1 MQYSTLIVAVVIVT
15 LLSMIDSPSRSDIL
29 KEITSL
35 TSKQIFSK
43 LYVDKQHAVETQ
55 QAIDNNQGLLKS
67 SLVYDQGTYIQSAL
81 FNEEI
86 QHFDDLY
93 LIYVTDGGSSIVIFC
108 NRKYCYRPE
117 DAQQY
122 A

>member
-1 MQYSTLIVAVVIVT
+1 MQYSTLIAVVIVT
-15 LLSMIDSPSRSDIL
+15 LLPTINSPSSSDTL
-29 KEITSL
+29 KELSLITS
-35 TSKQIFSK
+35 QFFF
-43 LYVDKQHAVETQ
+43 DKQQRVNTQ
-55 QAIDNNQGLLKS
+55 PIMDKNQGMPAK

-122 A
+122 V